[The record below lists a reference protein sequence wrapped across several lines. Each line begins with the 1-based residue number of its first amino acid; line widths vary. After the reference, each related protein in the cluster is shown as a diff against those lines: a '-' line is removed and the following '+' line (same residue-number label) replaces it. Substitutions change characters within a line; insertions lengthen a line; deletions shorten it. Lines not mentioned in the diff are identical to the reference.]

1 MTTFLARLMPWYD
14 PAEQAQRERR
24 TGEARNKAIQ
34 NRIRAEGVGEHV
46 LAVQR
51 SYEQADAR
59 IIAARARK
67 PRQHA

>member
-14 PAEQAQRERR
+14 PAEQAKRERR

-34 NRIRAEGVGEHV
+34 SRIRAEGVADRV
-46 LAVQR
+46 VAVAL

-59 IIAARARK
+59 IVAARAKKAR
-67 PRQHA
+67 RA